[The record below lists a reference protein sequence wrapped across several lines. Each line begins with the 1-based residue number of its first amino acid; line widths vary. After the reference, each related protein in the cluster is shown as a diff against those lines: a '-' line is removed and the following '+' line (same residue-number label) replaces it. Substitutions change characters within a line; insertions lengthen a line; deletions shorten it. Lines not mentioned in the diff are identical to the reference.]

1 LDYDEIILVHS
12 QRSFAPFFQVL
23 LPMFARPLTNDLGIT
38 QQDDATMEWFM
49 DAKFGMFLHWGIRR
63 IRW

>member
-1 LDYDEIILVHS
+1 
-12 QRSFAPFFQVL
+12 
-23 LPMFARPLTNDLGIT
+23 MFARPLTNDLGIT